1 MIVRRF
7 NRYELKYILPVWKRD
22 RIIEDLADHA
32 ERDPHSGRDGYR
44 LVSLYYDSPGL
55 DFFWAKVDGLKYRR
69 KLRLR
74 VYLADDSEQLPVNA
88 MVEIKQRTNRTV
100 QKRRLA
106 LPLDTAEALCEGR
119 VAVDALGHLDE
130 LDREVASE
138 VTYLVDAMQL
148 RPSAITSY
156 RRIAFV
162 GNRYERGVRITFDMN
177 VAGRVDELS
186 LKFPGTNH
194 PLMSQNYCVLE
205 VKSDDK
211 VPNWVLSVLAR
222 NGCQTQRMS
231 KYCAVVAELSGIHV
245 PTLLASSMIASSA
258 DTATLTNE
266 GRDGGMDA

>member
-7 NRYELKYILPVWKRD
+7 NRYELKYIIPVRKRD
-22 RIIEDLADHA
+22 QIIADLSDHA
-32 ERDPHSGRDGYR
+32 ERDPNSGHEGYR

-74 VYLADDSEQLPVNA
+74 LYLGDDAALPTTA

-106 LPLDTAEALCEGR
+106 LPLDMAEALCEGR
-119 VAVDALGHLDE
+119 IGVDTLANLDE

-138 VTYLVDAMQL
+138 VAYLVDAMQL

-162 GNRYERGVRITFDMN
+162 GNRYEAGVRITFDMN
-177 VAGRVDELS
+177 LSGRVDELS
-186 LKFPGTNH
+186 LQQAATNH

-211 VPNWVLSVLAR
+211 VPNWVL
-222 NGCQTQRMS
+222 
-231 KYCAVVAELSGIHV
+231 
-245 PTLLASSMIASSA
+245 
-258 DTATLTNE
+258 
-266 GRDGGMDA
+266 